1 MNLYSKARKHID
13 MDRVKELRQ
22 KKIKEEKI
30 AKLIQEQEKICAELK
45 CIEAKES
52 KHCDWKKELE
62 EGMTTSGM
70 GMINLDGEGDVNLV
84 DLSNEIPDSQ
94 VSSAT
99 NNGGTYTFP
108 AVRQEI
114 ETASSISF
122 IPIDLSKVD
131 TLVFNFTA
139 GNIDHFHFDVIRP
152 NLTNSIYSLSVSSGS
167 KVITLRQADRVR
179 GARLV
184 WLVSKN
190 EGDPVGTNRISGIA
204 LQRRRPMNVF
214 VDLDDPE
221 ANSFIR
227 DGKQDKKSPK
237 EKKKLLEKQLKAAR
251 EYLKKMFGEGM
262 PNGAIEI
269 ADYVLQQSFAEIA
282 GTNYDLYNYMIKRYG
297 LPAAEW
303 KKNNPTKPD
312 ASNPFLPKGSYVP
325 KASAV
330 PPTEIAAKY
339 PKPDPFD
346 KLLKDI
352 DDADKK
358 LKNQP
363 PGTRPGKGRGMGDR
377 WEGPIVKGKG
387 KTVVA
392 HHEPEGK
399 VIKEKK
405 SFKDITKK
413 IPGYYD
419 DKPSPLGFPLE
430 EPPKMVNGYH
440 PDLVDGKKVA
450 NRFNRLDP
458 QSAKAMPKT
467 GNPHIDKKVRAAAK
481 KPK

>member
-1 MNLYSKARKHID
+1 
-13 MDRVKELRQ
+13 
-22 KKIKEEKI
+22 
-30 AKLIQEQEKICAELK
+30 
-45 CIEAKES
+45 
-52 KHCDWKKELE
+52 
-62 EGMTTSGM
+62 
-70 GMINLDGEGDVNLV
+70 
-84 DLSNEIPDSQ
+84 
-94 VSSAT
+94 
-99 NNGGTYTFP
+99 
-108 AVRQEI
+108 
-114 ETASSISF
+114 
-122 IPIDLSKVD
+122 
-131 TLVFNFTA
+131 
-139 GNIDHFHFDVIRP
+139 
-152 NLTNSIYSLSVSSGS
+152 
-167 KVITLRQADRVR
+167 
-179 GARLV
+179 
-184 WLVSKN
+184 
-190 EGDPVGTNRISGIA
+190 VGTNRISGIA

-269 ADYVLQQSFAEIA
+269 SDYDIQSFVDIVSDARNPM
-282 GTNYDLYNYMIKRYG
+282 GTGDQAFDREMTVLLASPIVQ
-297 LPAAEW
+297 AA
-303 KKNNPTKPD
+303 
-312 ASNPFLPKGSYVP
+312 ASKG
-325 KASAV
+325 
-330 PPTEIAAKY
+330 IAALATLVGGVETAKQIMKAINNSSRSSSAGMGTY
-339 PKPDPFD
+339 GETSQQAREREA
-346 KLLKDI
+346 
-352 DDADKK
+352 ADKK
-358 LKNQP
+358 LADAEARYGADSDEAIEARRERSDTLTRHKRERRSKTGSTTGDARRQREAKQEAAKKAREERLRRNQEA
-363 PGTRPGKGRGMGDR
+363 TNRENEEKIRRGKQRERRGRIRTSEDEVQDLLRG
-377 WEGPIVKGKG
+377 E
-387 KTVVA
+387 TY
-392 HHEPEGK
+392 EPEGK

-419 DKPSPLGFPLE
+419 GKPSLLGFPLE